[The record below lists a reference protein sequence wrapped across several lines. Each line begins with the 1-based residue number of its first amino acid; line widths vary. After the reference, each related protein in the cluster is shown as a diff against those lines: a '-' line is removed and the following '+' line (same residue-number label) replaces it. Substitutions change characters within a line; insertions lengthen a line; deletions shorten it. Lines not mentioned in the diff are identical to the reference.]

1 MSVIPLHGTWKR
13 GDKLFKVIIW
23 LHSKYEASLGYMSPK
38 CRQFPEGL
46 RLKLRTKPYSLFSG
60 GWGMYSGRRD
70 GMCKGQRK
78 ETNQLIQRK
87 ETMESGVLELE

>member
-46 RLKLRTKPYSLFSG
+46 RLKLRTKPYTSCSVE
-60 GWGMYSGRRD
+60 D
-70 GMCKGQRK
+70 GECIPEEEMVCAKARGKRQTNSFK
-78 ETNQLIQRK
+78 EKKQWN
-87 ETMESGVLELE
+87 LEF